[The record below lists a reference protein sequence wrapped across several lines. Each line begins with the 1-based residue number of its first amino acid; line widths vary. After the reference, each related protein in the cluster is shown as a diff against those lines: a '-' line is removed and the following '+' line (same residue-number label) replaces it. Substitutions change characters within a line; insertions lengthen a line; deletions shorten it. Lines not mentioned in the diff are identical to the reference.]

1 LLTPLLLAHL
11 LLLLPVLQDSGLKL
25 DPVSQLLLLGPMAAL
40 ALAVVASIAEWTD
53 DTFTFADLPWYHT
66 RPS

>member
-1 LLTPLLLAHL
+1 M
-11 LLLLPVLQDSGLKL
+11 LQDSGLKL

-53 DTFTFADLPWYHT
+53 DAFTFADLPWYHT
-66 RPS
+66 GLS